1 MKQQPVA
8 GILKLKKGR
17 DKSLRRKH
25 PWIFSGAVESFQV
38 SKTNGEVV
46 KVFSFENEFLGM
58 ASVSLQSQIRA
69 RMWAFE
75 DVNIDRRF
83 IYQAIENALQLRKQK
98 GLFECTN
105 AIRIVNSEAD
115 FMPGLIA
122 DLYDDVIV
130 CQLLSAGVEFFK
142 SEIISCLDELI
153 KPKAI
158 VERSDT
164 DSRKKEG
171 LNKCAGLLAGTLP
184 DDKIEIF
191 EGETKFLVDVVLGHK
206 TGFYLDQRD
215 NRKIVASFCMDKEVL
230 NCFSY
235 TGGFGISALA
245 NGAKTLINIDTSAD
259 ALKIAEDNARLNQL
273 DPGKMEN
280 ITGDVFKVLRTFRDA
295 NRLFDVIILDPPKFA
310 ESASQIEKAARGYKD
325 INLLAMK
332 LLKPGGLLFTFSCSG
347 HMVPELFR
355 KVVSDAAIDAERRVE
370 LVQTLQ
376 QASDHPVL
384 LNFPESFYLK
394 GLVCRVW

>member
-1 MKQQPVA
+1 MKQQPAA

-25 PWIFSGAVESFQV
+25 PWIFSGAVESIQGI
-38 SKTNGEVV
+38 SANGEIV
-46 KVFSFENEFLGM
+46 KVFSFEKEFLGM

-98 GLFECTN
+98 GLFEFTN

-184 DDKIEIF
+184 DDKISIF
-191 EGETKFLVDVVLGHK
+191 EGETKFLVDVVQGHK

-370 LVQTLQ
+370 MVRTLQ

>member
-1 MKQQPVA
+1 M
-8 GILKLKKGR
+8 
-17 DKSLRRKH
+17 
-25 PWIFSGAVESFQV
+25 
-38 SKTNGEVV
+38 
-46 KVFSFENEFLGM
+46 
-58 ASVSLQSQIRA
+58 
-69 RMWAFE
+69 
-75 DVNIDRRF
+75 
-83 IYQAIENALQLRKQK
+83 
-98 GLFECTN
+98 
-105 AIRIVNSEAD
+105 
-115 FMPGLIA
+115 
-122 DLYDDVIV
+122 
-130 CQLLSAGVEFFK
+130 
-142 SEIISCLDELI
+142 
-153 KPKAI
+153 
-158 VERSDT
+158 
-164 DSRKKEG
+164 
-171 LNKCAGLLAGTLP
+171 
-184 DDKIEIF
+184 
-191 EGETKFLVDVVLGHK
+191 DVVQGHK

-370 LVQTLQ
+370 MVRTLQ

>member
-1 MKQQPVA
+1 MKQQPAA

-25 PWIFSGAVESFQV
+25 PWIFSGAVESIQGI
-38 SKTNGEVV
+38 SANGEIV

-184 DDKIEIF
+184 DDKISIF
-191 EGETKFLVDVVLGHK
+191 EGETKFLVDVVQGHK

-215 NRKIVASFCMDKEVL
+215 NRKIAASFCMDKEVL

-235 TGGFGISALA
+235 TGGFGIRALA

-280 ITGDVFKVLRTFRDA
+280 ITGDVFKALRTFRDA

-370 LVQTLQ
+370 LVRTLQ

>member
-1 MKQQPVA
+1 MKQQPAA

-25 PWIFSGAVESFQV
+25 PWIFSGAVESIQGI
-38 SKTNGEVV
+38 SANGEIV
-46 KVFSFENEFLGM
+46 KVFSFEKEFLGM

-122 DLYDDVIV
+122 DLYDDVVV
-130 CQLLSAGVEFFK
+130 CQFLSAGVEFFK

-184 DDKIEIF
+184 DDKISIF
-191 EGETKFLVDVVLGHK
+191 EGETKFLVDVVQGHK

-370 LVQTLQ
+370 MVRTLQ

>member
-1 MKQQPVA
+1 MKQQPAA

-25 PWIFSGAVESFQV
+25 PWIFSGAVESIQGI
-38 SKTNGEVV
+38 SANGEIV
-46 KVFSFENEFLGM
+46 KVFSFEKEFLGM

-184 DDKIEIF
+184 DDKISIF
-191 EGETKFLVDVVLGHK
+191 EGETKFLVDVVQGHK

-332 LLKPGGLLFTFSCSG
+332 LLNPGGLLFTFSCSG
-347 HMVPELFR
+347 HMVQELFR

-370 LVQTLQ
+370 LVRTLQ

>member
-1 MKQQPVA
+1 MKQQPAA

-25 PWIFSGAVESFQV
+25 PWIFSGAVESIQGI
-38 SKTNGEVV
+38 SANGEIV
-46 KVFSFENEFLGM
+46 KVFSFEKEFLGM

-184 DDKIEIF
+184 DDKISIF
-191 EGETKFLVDVVLGHK
+191 EGETKFLVDVVQGHK

-370 LVQTLQ
+370 MVRTLQ

>member
-1 MKQQPVA
+1 MKEATPIPV
-8 GILKLKKGR
+8 
-17 DKSLRRKH
+17 
-25 PWIFSGAVESFQV
+25 
-38 SKTNGEVV
+38 
-46 KVFSFENEFLGM
+46 
-58 ASVSLQSQIRA
+58 
-69 RMWAFE
+69 
-75 DVNIDRRF
+75 
-83 IYQAIENALQLRKQK
+83 
-98 GLFECTN
+98 
-105 AIRIVNSEAD
+105 
-115 FMPGLIA
+115 
-122 DLYDDVIV
+122 
-130 CQLLSAGVEFFK
+130 
-142 SEIISCLDELI
+142 
-153 KPKAI
+153 
-158 VERSDT
+158 
-164 DSRKKEG
+164 KEG

-184 DDKIEIF
+184 DDKISIF
-191 EGETKFLVDVVLGHK
+191 EGETKFLVDVVQGHK

-370 LVQTLQ
+370 MVRTLQ